1 MAILKRINKYQ
12 GLKDIDILIEE
23 QGLTSQYFN
32 VYDFPDQIPQGKSS
46 FLIAGSP
53 YLKNNV
59 ELKVEILDAGGN
71 TIYTEAVTNYLEGG
85 SRRVSVE
92 VYDDVVPGDG
102 FMYIV
107 GELKPN
113 YQSIA
118 ALNENQDEITSGEI
132 DPQDLLEEVGG
143 GNLTDDIPPEFQ
155 GVYNVRYI
163 RPVFINATLPNTQP
177 IFFYKQPTISLSEI
191 VKPFV
196 EETRPSAS
204 IEITGSVDVNKA
216 PNITANQTGP
226 TGQSEFDSTDVSGID
241 NVGQQLS
248 LYKDRRQSKIEP
260 LRNTSFSSRGRLVR
274 RASPEED
281 RFTITINDL
290 ESSDENSSNQ
300 ASSALVGGTLTIN
313 SPAVDDTKYPS
324 EDYTIP
330 STYTTSIKKVKNQ
343 NTLVPLDDFII
354 TRKDTGEKVVADIVH
369 NTGGTPNVTMS
380 YTPTPNVTLSN
391 THYRSF
397 ADITIAN
404 LRTFSGDVYKAKIYA
419 KSKGTLGDFEPMYES
434 TIESPTL
441 LIDPFSKTGFVNEGY
456 FYSSSIVDNY
466 WVSSS
471 NAVVTRDDS
480 QFIDGILIS
489 GSNEAHGTKLTFETS
504 ASFDLEKNVTHTLRF
519 NTHYYQGNKIN
530 ANGTGSQD
538 FDMQVY
544 VHQSAID
551 GTSLATDKW
560 YPLGRVQDATE
571 EQGSIPSVFNTFI
584 TPSGAT
590 VDPKLKL
597 KFEINSGRAIISDV
611 EVGPY
616 SETNFN
622 PDFFRAIVPMPHPMP
637 KKPDKYDFLVEFYDV
652 NNNIAETVAIAEDAD
667 FLGASFNIDGDGN
680 LLSGSMYLGNVE
692 GSGIEM
698 HGGSAFI
705 RSIGYDGFDKTIA
718 SSSGG
723 FMMFSGSVTD
733 QIGSA
738 ETYNGVGLEIVDAHS
753 STDRYLKFR
762 TNPSTFQVVTDE
774 FFLGQSTSTFVSG
787 SNGNLHISS
796 SNFEI
801 QPDGDVIMSGTIT
814 ATAGNIGD
822 FQIVDGQISGSNIT
836 MNATRSQIYKTDA
849 GPGSDTGASFEQ
861 LRDEYYIDFQ
871 PSESVDKVN
880 NYRSGYYIKMGPNFG
895 VDKDGILFASGATF
909 QGTITA
915 SAGLI
920 GGFTSDD
927 HAFSSNN
934 IFISGSPT
942 AGGVNQ
948 DKYMFISTSNFN
960 VKQDGSV
967 TGSDVLFSGGKIS
980 GWELTDNYI
989 SKALTGHS
997 TSATSRIYLSVTA
1010 DDTQNIQQGLQI
1022 YRDDD
1027 DTEAGDVKIIRVGQL
1042 SNVTNLHATGSNDYG
1057 LQIIKNKTATTYENL
1072 LYIGKTQQE
1081 ISGWSLTTG
1090 SFHKGTN
1097 IELNSANKYI
1107 SINSST
1113 FGNAG
1118 IQLQY
1123 NGGNPKFYVGDGSN
1137 DYLQYV
1143 HGTGV
1148 DIKTA
1153 IFKLDT
1159 ANLDINSA
1167 NGGTIALG
1175 TTPNTSIAGTNKGIF
1190 MSGSGD
1196 FLLYGNGSNFF
1207 KFDSTG
1213 NSIDIKTDTFD
1224 LATSTLIIDSGTS
1237 NGKIALG
1244 STPNTSI
1251 GGTNK
1256 GIYMDGTGDFLV
1268 YGSATNYL
1276 KFDGGGNS
1284 LDIKTDTFDL
1294 ATSTLIID
1302 SGTSNGKI
1310 ALGKTPPTAH
1320 NSGNGFYIDGDSKL
1334 LIGSASAD
1342 RVQYADGNVT
1352 IELSQGFE
1360 LNATNLEISSNQASM
1375 SLGEGNII
1383 LDGQNNKIKVGGTA
1397 TKQVEI
1403 VGSSTQGYIATG
1415 KTSATSTT
1423 AGFWLANN
1431 NTDPEFHVGNSTD
1444 FIKFDGGNLD
1454 IQSQK
1459 LEIDASTFEISTTE
1473 SSMSLGHN
1481 VSYPQGRII
1490 LQGSGTPK
1498 VAIGTDASFISMT
1511 TGSGI
1516 YMDGA
1521 GNFKFGD
1528 DDGNVSFNSGN
1539 FSITGSD
1546 VDIQV
1551 TDLNITAA
1559 GFKLS
1564 STDAS
1569 MSLGTNEQWH
1579 ANGNGASPYLSIG
1592 QSTKAY
1598 SNPGVFLGYVNAQS
1612 RPRVSFSGSA
1622 GHFLFDTGVDIK
1634 TSTLEVQTSGI
1645 EISSAHTSMS
1655 IGPGGSN
1662 PIVIQSAGNDRF
1674 IKFGS
1679 KTDFAQTT
1687 TAGFI
1692 MGMDNG
1698 EAKFDMTV
1706 GSGNNNYFRA
1716 QNSGIDIK
1724 TPNFRLDTDRLDIDS
1739 STSRIQVYDGEGDEV
1754 IRFGEI
1760 SDSASDLYGLKVYDG
1775 AGTGSSDTLLK
1786 LGGEGNEIAGWTI
1799 ANETLT
1805 GGAMVIRKDG
1815 TIESSGF
1822 ASNVAGS
1829 GFRLT
1834 AAQGGFLEVE
1844 NAKIRGTLATAVFEK
1859 ESVNAVGGQLYV
1871 ANSTVLTS
1879 SAFNPSGVHASTQNT
1894 MSVVNVTGFTANEV
1908 LSLKKVSA
1916 TGFGTEYVLVQ
1927 SASRDL
1933 PDSETNFSGQL
1944 FVTRSYGSGISGDSG
1959 SLGETPG
1966 TAQAYSGSQV
1976 IVSTGKIN
1984 TGYIRLNANPNDETT
1999 PYMDIVERTGSAIY
2013 DVNLKARLGDLSG
2026 LSSGLLYG
2034 NTNPGFGLF
2043 TENIFLTGAITATTG
2058 SFTGIVH
2065 INTSDSEQIKMG
2077 IDVNG
2082 SNDGI
2087 YINNNNYWYTN
2098 AAFKVGSSNYY
2109 LSNDSSGNIAIQPKT
2124 FELKAGTALNGYT
2137 DLRISST
2144 QASMSLKNNDILMQA
2159 SDDSAYLRVGR
2170 NVSKALIL
2178 SGSQTF
2184 GSLSSGKTSFA
2195 DTTTGIWIANSN
2207 SVQQMNIG
2215 TSTQYIKFDST
2226 SGNLQIASDD
2236 IEVTASNVD
2245 ITTGTIS
2252 VDATDFEIESTV
2264 PSMSLGYD
2272 TNSNAGVT
2280 FTGGSPSKIHFGPK
2294 GSAKML
2300 LSSTTSDN
2308 YLQIGSQTFTG
2319 TEGGII
2325 IGSDNGT
2332 SKLKVYNHASSSL
2345 VFDGTDFDLRTV
2357 SFRVVTEGFDISGT
2371 SGTGT
2376 SNFLK
2381 LGSAT
2386 SVTAGEGAYLD
2397 GGGNFRVGT
2406 ATSGNSFVRY
2416 NPTSEELQVKTSNLN
2431 IDTTTMDIVASGS
2444 STRLSMGASPPTNFS
2459 SNGIIVSGSGY
2470 FNFQKDASNYIK
2482 HTGAGF
2488 DIKAAN
2494 FDLDATTIIMDS
2506 GTNSGV
2512 IKVGSSATS
2521 ISATAN
2527 TGFYVDGTGKFRVG
2541 EASGSG
2547 GSYIYFD
2554 GTDVDIKSQV
2564 FKLDTAKLD
2573 IDSMA
2578 GGSGSIALGNT
2589 PPTDYTSG
2597 NGFFVD
2603 GSGKFLLGNSSGDHI
2618 KWNGSTL
2625 EVEGTINITGGT
2637 GIPTDADISGSIS
2650 GSYLNQFSQ
2659 SMQTQVVLSSAGMDL
2674 KNAAGNATLASYGA
2688 DMTIGQTTSTN
2699 RNVYVD
2705 SDAGIQLRRGTQ
2717 ISASFADNLITLGPT
2732 SGQHVHIDTDSI
2744 DIKNASSVL
2753 STFGAN
2759 STIYGG
2765 TVSFNDNTRDR
2776 IIIDSTST
2784 RYYDEDGTI
2793 ISEQKNGVLTLGGAD
2808 SDDTNTVVISS
2819 SGVKSYGNTNTFFTN
2834 QSSTGFAI
2842 HAGDASNTA
2851 VSITAT
2857 TSSFGPTATE
2867 HIQIDALGMRLMD
2880 GTTVRVR
2887 MNSDGLTIPD
2897 GTVTAGSSKFGINVS
2912 GNNDGLYVDSN
2923 NYAYIDST
2931 SAFKWGGSTNY
2942 ISGTPSSI
2950 NIVTDNLAINTAT
2963 FTASSADSGYISVGP
2978 GGNRTSMADIEGVF
2992 ISGSGEFSMR
3002 SGSEYVRFMQKKNVG
3017 STGDNF
3023 QLGIATPK
3031 FSLRDGGIMT
3041 AEDAVFAGDISAT
3054 SGFFGQSTGSG
3065 WNIDGSKIRD
3075 ADSSIVIDGGASPN
3089 ITLKDGNYIAEI
3101 VPSFTA
3107 AASILK
3113 AGGLAYNSA
3122 TQGWT
3127 GTQTQTQTP
3136 DLDNGDSSSKS
3147 WIAGGFTGHT
3157 GESSVYANVES
3168 SVGNSPSTTNFGTYS
3183 ADLTDA
3189 VYKSEA
3195 GWALWCQ
3202 IKSMNVLDTTT
3213 TNWMSLGDVSYT
3225 CKTALYKSVSGGA
3238 WAVISDSIESHSG
3251 NFFTDFIPD
3260 DFTGS
3265 GGGPYYA
3272 NTFKR
3277 TITRSYNHT
3286 VANDL
3291 DDYTWVI
3298 YDIVFTNNN
3307 LREEFQHSSTGK
3319 NNSAGLSVTEQYSKI
3334 ETMAHSPSNKKVEVT
3349 PKGIQA
3355 VFLTNATLENSDN
3368 KYFRMTPDED
3378 KTVDIMGAV
3387 HTTGSISIS
3396 ELGSMSKKT
3405 VIGSDITLDYSGT
3418 GKVKAYTGNFGAV
3431 MLDHTGNYGT
3441 GNDSIQSIGTGA
3453 GGMRFYTAGAVDF
3466 AMTDSGD
3473 FHADGDIIGYSS
3485 TISDIKFKEN
3495 VRPIENALLKVQK
3508 LRGVE
3513 FDWKD
3518 DFNERGH
3525 DVGFIAQEV
3534 EKVDGLEV
3542 LVKEGYLLNDD
3553 NEELTGKRVYYEKVV
3568 PLLVEA
3574 IKEQQIQIKE
3584 LQSKVEKLDGNN
3596 K

>member
-12 GLKDIDILIEE
+12 GLKDIDILVEE

-849 GPGSDTGASFEQ
+849 GPGSDTGAAFEQ

-942 AGGVNQ
+942 AGGINQ
-948 DKYMFISTSNFN
+948 DKYMFISTSKFN
-960 VKQDGSV
+960 VKQNGDV
-967 TGSDVLFSGGKIS
+967 TGSSFLLEGGTITDGVTILGTVAANSILTPATIGGSPATVANASSSITAQGHAKFVSGSIA
-980 GWELTDNYI
+980 GWEMNPQYI
-989 SKALTGHS
+989 SKALGGHS
-997 TSATSRIYLSVTA
+997 TTATSRIYLSVEA
-1010 DDTQNIQQGLQI
+1010 DNQAQNIQQGLHI

-1027 DTEAGDVKIIRVGQL
+1027 DTTDGHVKIVRVGGL
-1042 SNVTNLHATGSNDYG
+1042 SNTTTLHHNDDYG
-1057 LQIIKNKTATTYENL
+1057 LQVIKKDSDNNYSNIM
-1072 LYIGKTQQE
+1072 YIGKSEQK
-1081 ISGWSLTTG
+1081 ISGFSITPVAIHSTDNSLILSGSGEITG
-1090 SFHKGTN
+1090 SQVLFTGGKIGGWTLTDTTLTGGVVT
-1097 IELNSANKYI
+1097 LNSAG
-1107 SINSST
+1107 SIEVGGLSDATTVATTNSGFFADSS
-1113 FGNAG
+1113 GNVL
-1118 IQLQY
+1118 IK
-1123 NGGNPKFYVGDGSN
+1123 GNVSNN
-1137 DYLQYV
+1137 DYLKV
-1143 HGTGV
+1143 
-1148 DIKTA
+1148 
-1153 IFKLDT
+1153 
-1159 ANLDINSA
+1159 SA
-1167 NGGTIALG
+1167 GG
-1175 TTPNTSIAGTNKGIF
+1175 
-1190 MSGSGD
+1190 
-1196 FLLYGNGSNFF
+1196 
-1207 KFDSTG
+1207 
-1213 NSIDIKTDTFD
+1213 SIDIKAQNFD
-1224 LATSTLIIDSGTS
+1224 LDATSLIMDSGT
-1237 NGKIALG
+1237 NEGKIALG
-1244 STPNTSI
+1244 
-1251 GGTNK
+1251 G
-1256 GIYMDGTGDFLV
+1256 
-1268 YGSATNYL
+1268 
-1276 KFDGGGNS
+1276 
-1284 LDIKTDTFDL
+1284 
-1294 ATSTLIID
+1294 
-1302 SGTSNGKI
+1302 
-1310 ALGKTPPTAH
+1310 TPPTAY
-1320 NSGNGFYIDGDSKL
+1320 NSGNGFYVDGTGKL
-1334 LIGSASAD
+1334 LIGSGSGDRIQFDGSNFTVQVGSLELDAS
-1342 RVQYADGNVT
+1342 NV
-1352 IELSQGFE
+1352 
-1360 LNATNLEISSNQASM
+1360 EISSTNASM

-1383 LDGQNNKIKVGGTA
+1383 LDGDNSKIKVGA
-1397 TKQVEI
+1397 TTSKQVEI

-1459 LEIDASTFEISTTE
+1459 LEIDASTFEVSTTE
-1473 SSMSLGHN
+1473 SSMSLGHS

-1569 MSLGTNEQWH
+1569 MSLGTNEQWY

-1634 TSTLEVQTSGI
+1634 TSTLEVQTTGI

-1908 LSLKKVSA
+1908 LSLKKVST

-1927 SASRDL
+1927 SASRDY

-2325 IGSDNGT
+2325 IGSDSGT

-2444 STRLSMGASPPTNFS
+2444 ATRLSMGASPPTNFS
-2459 SNGIIVSGSGY
+2459 SNGIIISGSGY
-2470 FNFQKDASNYIK
+2470 FNLQAGIGNYIRN
-2482 HTGAGF
+2482 TSSGF
-2488 DIKAAN
+2488 DLKSQN
-2494 FDLDATTIIMDS
+2494 FGLDAGTIIVSSSLSS
-2506 GTNSGV
+2506 GA
-2512 IKVGSSATS
+2512 IKLGSSAKDITE
-2521 ISATAN
+2521 TAN
-2527 TGFYVDGTGKFRVG
+2527 TGVYMDGTGKFRVG
-2541 EASGSG
+2541 TATSGD
-2547 GSYIYFD
+2547 SYLHFD
-2554 GTDVDIKSQV
+2554 GSDLDIKTGV
-2564 FKLDTAKLD
+2564 FKLDTSNLD
-2573 IDSMA
+2573 IDSAA
-2578 GGSGSIALGNT
+2578 GGSGSIALGST
-2589 PPTDYTSG
+2589 PPTDYTAG

-2674 KNAAGNATLASYGA
+2674 KNAAGNATLASYGT

-3002 SGSEYVRFMQKKNVG
+3002 SGSEYVRFMQKKNIG

-3113 AGGLAYNSA
+3113 AGGLAYNSV

-3168 SVGNSPSTTNFGTYS
+3168 NVGNSPSTTNFGTYS

-3307 LREEFQHSSTGK
+3307 LREEYQHSSTGK
-3319 NNSAGLSVTEQYSKI
+3319 NASAGLSVTEQYSKI